1 MMDERRLHSLRNE
14 INVLTLGLLVL
25 RGELDYS
32 DRRELLDALDRME
45 RAVARCADLIER
57 EAGER
62 APRT

>member
-1 MMDERRLHSLRNE
+1 MDERRLHSLRNE

-25 RGELDYS
+25 RGELEYS

-57 EAGER
+57 EAGAR
-62 APRT
+62 PPLA